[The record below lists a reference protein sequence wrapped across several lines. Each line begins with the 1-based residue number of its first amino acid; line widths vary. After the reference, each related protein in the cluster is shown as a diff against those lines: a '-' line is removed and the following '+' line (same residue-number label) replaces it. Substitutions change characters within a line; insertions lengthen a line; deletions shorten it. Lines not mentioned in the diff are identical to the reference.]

1 MKEEKKIE
9 KIIKKLMEDL
19 PERYQFVLIRRY
31 GLEGGSPFT
40 LEAIGKDLGGV
51 SRERVRQIKIKAQE
65 KIKKNLK
72 LIKPISEWAKN
83 FLNFWG
89 GIRKEEEFLKEAAL
103 VFLKK
108 EPTPLFSNQ
117 FKFILELDE
126 EIERKK
132 ETPFHFSYFYLP
144 EKEKLFLKVIEF
156 FKEKLKEVNR
166 PLSLKEYET
175 LVKKAKN
182 KFSLTE
188 GIISSFLSTSK
199 EFDFNFLGEFG
210 LKSWNEI
217 SPRKISEKIYLVFKK
232 LNRPLHFQEASS
244 YLQKE
249 YPFEAFKP
257 TTVHNELIKNPQ
269 FVLVGRGIY
278 ALKEWGYQG
287 GRLSEVLERIFKRER
302 RALTFDEIREKVKK
316 ELIVKDSTILLNLSS
331 SPFFEKTKDGRWRY
345 RKPKKIFEA

>member
-1 MKEEKKIE
+1 MRKEGKIE
-9 KIIKKLMEDL
+9 KIIQKLLEDL
-19 PERYQFVLIRRY
+19 PERYRFVVIKKY
-31 GLEGGSPFT
+31 GLEGETPLT
-40 LEAIGKDLGGV
+40 LQAIGKDLGGV
-51 SRERVRQIKIKAQE
+51 SRERVRQIKIKALE
-65 KIKKNLK
+65 KIKKKLK
-72 LIKPISEWAKN
+72 LIEPISKWAKES
-83 FLNFWG
+83 LNFWG
-89 GIRKEEEFLKEAAL
+89 GLRKEEKFLKEATL
-103 VFLKK
+103 VFLKDQ
-108 EPTPLFSNQ
+108 PTKLFLNQ

-126 EIERKK
+126 EIKRKK

-144 EKEKLFLKVIEF
+144 EKEKLFFEVIEF
-156 FKEKLKEVNR
+156 FKKKLKEANH
-166 PLSLKEYET
+166 PFTLKEYEA
-175 LVKKAKN
+175 LLKKAKA

-217 SPRKISEKIYLVFKK
+217 SPKKISEKIYLIFRKFK
-232 LNRPLHFQEASS
+232 RPLHFQEASS

-249 YPFEAFKP
+249 YPFQSFKP

-302 RALTFDEIREKVKK
+302 KALSFEEIKEKVKK

-331 SPFFEKTKDGRWRY
+331 NPFFEKTKDGRWRY